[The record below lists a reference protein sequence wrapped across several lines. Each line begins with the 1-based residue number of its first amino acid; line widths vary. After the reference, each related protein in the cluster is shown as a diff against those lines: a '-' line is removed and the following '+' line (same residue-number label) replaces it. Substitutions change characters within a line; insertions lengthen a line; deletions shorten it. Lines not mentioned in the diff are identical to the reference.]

1 MSLGIKGF
9 KIISNPI
16 MKSETETDSS
26 FDFLNI
32 LKNND
37 FTLEPIILE
46 SVFAKTARFLLHES
60 L

>member
-1 MSLGIKGF
+1 
-9 KIISNPI
+9 

-60 L
+60 LWIWSTEA